1 MEVYVLDD
9 VFRRTEVVDR
19 FESLI
24 WTERYT
30 AYGDFSLQMHSTA
43 ANRGLLTKGT
53 RLALN
58 ESNRVMTIE
67 TIEDKRSS
75 DGKHMLSLQGRSIE
89 QIMEDRTATDAYQG
103 TELNPNWTLVGPP
116 ATIARTI
123 FNTIC
128 RNGFPNIADK
138 IPFLEAII
146 TPQQYTQPEPGT
158 SITVELE
165 LQSVYEAIKNLC
177 EAYNMGFYLV
187 RLGDTSKL
195 RFSVYTGNDRTI
207 GQTILPPLVFGHDL
221 GTLTD
226 TTELMSTENYKN
238 VAYVFAKN
246 GAGVVYAPG
255 TDPTVSGFDRRVMT
269 IKADDLTDPAGA
281 VLNSKIQ
288 QRGYDELAKARG
300 TFAFDGEISKQGSYQ
315 YRKDYFLGDLV
326 TMRNSDGVNS
336 TLRVSE
342 QIFISDGEGDRTYP
356 TLSVELTA
364 TPGSWAAGDPTDTWA
379 TATTETWS
387 NP

>member
-24 WTERYT
+24 WTERYS

-43 ANRGLLTKGT
+43 ANRSLLAKGT

-58 ESNRVMTIE
+58 ESSRVMTIE

-75 DGKHMLSLQGRSIE
+75 DGKHMLSLQGRSLE
-89 QIMEDRTATDAYQG
+89 QIMEDRTATDSWMG
-103 TELNPNWTLVGPP
+103 TELNPNWALTGAP
-116 ATIARTI
+116 AAIARTI

-128 RNGFPNIADK
+128 RTGFPNTADK

-146 TPQQYTQPEPGT
+146 TNQLYTRPEPGT

-177 EAYNMGFYLV
+177 EAYGMGFYLV
-187 RLGDTSKL
+187 RIGDTSKL
-195 RFSVYTGNDRTI
+195 RFSVYTGNDRTL
-207 GQTILPPLVFGHDL
+207 GQTTLVPVVFGHDL
-221 GTLTD
+221 GTLSD
-226 TTELMSTENYKN
+226 TTELTSTENYKN

-246 GAGVVYAPG
+246 GSAVIYAPG
-255 TDPTVSGFDRRVMT
+255 TDPAVSGFDRRVMT
-269 IKADDLTDPAGA
+269 IKADDLTDPAGDI
-281 VLNSKIQ
+281 LNAKMTQ
-288 QRGYDELAKARG
+288 KGYEELAKARG
-300 TFAFDGEISKQGSYQ
+300 TFAFDGEIPQRGSYK
-315 YRKDYFLGDLV
+315 YGKDYFLGDLV

-336 TLRVSE
+336 SLRVSE
-342 QIFISDGEGDRTYP
+342 QIFVSDGEGDRAYP

-364 TPGSWAAGDPTDTWA
+364 TPGSWAAGDPTDTWG